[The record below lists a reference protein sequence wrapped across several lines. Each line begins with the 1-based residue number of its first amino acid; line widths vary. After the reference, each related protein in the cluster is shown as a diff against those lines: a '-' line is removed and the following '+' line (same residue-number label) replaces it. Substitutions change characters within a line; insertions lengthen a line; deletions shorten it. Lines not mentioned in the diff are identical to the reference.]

1 MEQQRKEE
9 LETKSNIFKA
19 LAHPSRL
26 LILEEIAKQECCVG
40 DLVKMIGH
48 DFSTVSRHLSVLK
61 NAGIVKDFK
70 RNNQVFY
77 SVIMPCAIEFIR
89 CVGSNSRGPRCAC

>member
-1 MEQQRKEE
+1 MEQLRREE
-9 LETKSNIFKA
+9 LEIKSNIFKA
-19 LAHPSRL
+19 LSHPSRL
-26 LILEEIAKQECCVG
+26 LILEEIADQECCVG

-77 SVIMPCAIEFIR
+77 SVIMPCVLEFIR
-89 CVGSNSRGPRCAC
+89 CVGPDSQGPGCAC